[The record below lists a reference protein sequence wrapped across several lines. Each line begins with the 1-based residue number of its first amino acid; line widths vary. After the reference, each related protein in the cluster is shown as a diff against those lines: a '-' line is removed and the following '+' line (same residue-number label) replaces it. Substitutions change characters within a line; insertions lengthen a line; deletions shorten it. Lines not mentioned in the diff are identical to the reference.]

1 MCIFKTLGEFLSRMS
16 HNHILGV
23 RVKLTCFFPL
33 VGSTAPISTTL
44 LAVLVLLLKLRTT

>member
-16 HNHILGV
+16 LEYILAV
-23 RVKLTCFFPL
+23 RVKLTCFFRL

-44 LAVLVLLLKLRTT
+44 LAVSVLLLKLRLK